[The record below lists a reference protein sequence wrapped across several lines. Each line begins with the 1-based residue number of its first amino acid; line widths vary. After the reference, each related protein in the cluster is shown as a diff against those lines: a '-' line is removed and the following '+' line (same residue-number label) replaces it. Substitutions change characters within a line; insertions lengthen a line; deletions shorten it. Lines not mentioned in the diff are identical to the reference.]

1 MKMLNDFDKHGYL
14 WSNKDDGNLKSKRYR
29 NILELLK
36 SVFSVNN
43 VNCK

>member
-1 MKMLNDFDKHGYL
+1 MKILNDLDKHEYL
-14 WSNKDDGNLKSKRYR
+14 WSNKDGNLKSKRYR
-29 NILELLK
+29 NMLELLK